1 MRHLPLE
8 LVGTKVL
15 GYLSLKD
22 IVILERAC
30 GSKKSHKLFIS
41 MIPYCLDV
49 MLPRSKHEDCSA
61 LEWFNKKQCRI
72 SSLSIS
78 LPGCDIPGLQAKNL
92 KIDNIN
98 LYIDYNTTIECYQE
112 FIELHVCDR
121 VNSISFEGYHN
132 REVVEQLSICSRS
145 VKQLTIRRFAN
156 CMDWL
161 TADILSR
168 WKLTEINLA
177 DCESEIVIF
186 IVQICTELTS
196 IKLDSM
202 CIDDFTITTITQH
215 CPKLKLLMLRQHSM
229 TYNSLLSLS
238 EQSLHLEELYIT
250 SSIPYIPTADIAR
263 RCSHALSCI
272 SYIDTSQLYYKNSD
286 ATILIPY
293 MTGLTSVSLQ
303 YHSHSYIPLL
313 TQYCSKLTKIEIIG
327 HNHCVPDVLSLC
339 CANPLLQD
347 LNYRSDGFTDTVL
360 IELIHACPHL
370 HTLYLPYETDITDI
384 GILALSKHCPHMQAL
399 SIRKCQKISEAA
411 VLQLL
416 QRCRRL
422 KCLYVSMLSL
432 SVEAAAEIKK
442 TRNITFD

>member
-1 MRHLPLE
+1 
-8 LVGTKVL
+8 
-15 GYLSLKD
+15 
-22 IVILERAC
+22 
-30 GSKKSHKLFIS
+30 
-41 MIPYCLDV
+41 

-293 MTGLTSVSLQ
+293 MTGLTSVCLSDHG
-303 YHSHSYIPLL
+303 YSYIPLL
-313 TQYCSKLTKIEIIG
+313 TQHCRKLTTIIVADD
-327 HNHCVPDVLSLC
+327 NWPVADILSFC
-339 CANPLLQD
+339 RTYPLLQVF
-347 LNYRSDGFTDTVL
+347 NCYRHTGVTDTVL
-360 IELIHACPHL
+360 IELLHACPHI
-370 HTLYLPYETDITDI
+370 HT
-384 GILALSKHCPHMQAL
+384 M
-399 SIRKCQKISEAA
+399 A
-411 VLQLL
+411 V
-416 QRCRRL
+416 
-422 KCLYVSMLSL
+422 
-432 SVEAAAEIKK
+432 
-442 TRNITFD
+442 N